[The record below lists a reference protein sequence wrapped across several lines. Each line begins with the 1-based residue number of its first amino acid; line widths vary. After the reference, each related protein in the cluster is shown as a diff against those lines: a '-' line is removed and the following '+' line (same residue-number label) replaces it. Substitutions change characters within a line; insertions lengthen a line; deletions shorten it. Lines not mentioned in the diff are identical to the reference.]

1 MTEDTIVQVD
11 GMTASVRA
19 FIQMGKVIQAD
30 DGRYLTTGKHPSEPY
45 ELFPEALHAGYRAP
59 DPYSPIG
66 LRMRGFRVLEGDA
79 IEDNRVEIGGAFYR
93 ISEARKHGLI

>member
-1 MTEDTIVQVD
+1 MRTIEHLTH
-11 GMTASVRA
+11 TAP
-19 FIQMGKVIQAD
+19 
-30 DGRYLTTGKHPSEPY
+30 L
-45 ELFPEALHAGYRAP
+45 
-59 DPYSPIG
+59 G